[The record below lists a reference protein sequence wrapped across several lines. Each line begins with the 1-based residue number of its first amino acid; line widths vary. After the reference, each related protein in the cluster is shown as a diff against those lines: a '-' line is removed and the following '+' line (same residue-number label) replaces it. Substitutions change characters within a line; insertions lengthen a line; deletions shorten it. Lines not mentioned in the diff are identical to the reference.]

1 MNSLEAL
8 HKFQT
13 VISQDRYTKDYC
25 SRELN
30 WIQSREQDWASDR
43 IRVGVVGVTSSGKS
57 TLINAILG
65 KDILSSAVA
74 PSSGQLV
81 CCSFGQSPEIV
92 VRFENGSRKRL
103 SGEQFSCEKLMQFSD
118 ERFNPKNEKGVL
130 SIELTSP
137 QFDLG
142 KDVLLID
149 SPGLDAFGLESH
161 EKLTLES
168 LVPTI
173 DACIYVTTM
182 KTNSDKKTREILNIV
197 ARYHCP
203 IVIVQNMLDAVRP
216 SPSGDKTSEQVA
228 LDHRKRVQ
236 RILDESDITDK
247 DSVRIIQISA
257 EYAKQW
263 RSCSVFEDKTD
274 ALKAHYVQS
283 NYEAFVKAVSNILE
297 VQRPRIERQRLL
309 GIAGQ
314 MRNVADS
321 IKEKLNMPAIKTEA
335 SFPLQSLKEQTARS
349 QTEFADQCEKILE
362 DYREASR
369 QIRVAI
375 GVEKDTRTGN
385 STAGGILTKFLMGIL
400 PNRPADLE
408 VNLKA
413 VNEAVKRFETELAA
427 LISEYNKF
435 VIEAA
440 EKLHIPSRDLL
451 CSSSLHSFRDIN
463 LEKKTETESVRVK
476 KSGFG
481 GGVARFFGGLF
492 DKDWGYEYVTT
503 EKVVTDIEATKKK
516 ICDRLKDAYDRYS
529 RSMKD
534 WSEKIF
540 NRSME
545 LIQREIAAE
554 EESYRKRQESVVA
567 GESFSRL
574 HRALT
579 QLIQAIE
586 KDIPNPAYGVQAIE
600 RNPAFTSQ
608 KIEVNPYVSSVLKL
622 SRRALQLQHWEIAKK
637 FIQTVGCTGHTPV
650 VISWDEGSKDE
661 FLLQTG
667 ILDAEVILFPTSRA
681 NLPARKKKCVFVLVN
696 TVQFGSALKQIM
708 ALKLGDYLDKSDFAV
723 WVVQDLQE
731 LMVGGHT
738 SEGLTQMGEFTHQT
752 SIPCRS
758 MIYILHENPL
768 YNLAFLKYQMDPS
781 LRQTPERLVHEIQ
794 STYQTYT
801 SEKTE
806 TQLGTMLRTVHLRN
820 LTEE

>member
-1 MNSLEAL
+1 M
-8 HKFQT
+8 
-13 VISQDRYTKDYC
+13 
-25 SRELN
+25 
-30 WIQSREQDWASDR
+30 
-43 IRVGVVGVTSSGKS
+43 SGK
-57 TLINAILG
+57 
-65 KDILSSAVA
+65 
-74 PSSGQLV
+74 
-81 CCSFGQSPEIV
+81 
-92 VRFENGSRKRL
+92 
-103 SGEQFSCEKLMQFSD
+103 QFSCEKLMQFSD

-197 ARYHCP
+197 ARYQCP

-263 RSCSVFEDKTD
+263 RSCSVSEDKI
-274 ALKAHYVQS
+274 AELKAHYMQS
-283 NYEAFVKAVSNILE
+283 NYEAFVKAVSHILE

-314 MRNVADS
+314 MRNAADS

-362 DYREASR
+362 DYWEASR

-375 GVEKDTRTGN
+375 GVEKDTRPEN
-385 STAGGILTKFLMGIL
+385 STAGGILTRFLGGIQS
-400 PNRPADLE
+400 NRPADLE

-413 VNEAVKRFETELAA
+413 ANEAVKRFETQLAS

-440 EKLHIPSRDLL
+440 EQLHIPSRDLL

-463 LEKKTETESVRVK
+463 IEKKTETESVRVK

-481 GGVARFFGGLF
+481 GGIARFFGGLF
-492 DKDWGYEYVTT
+492 DQDWGYEYVTT

-534 WSEKIF
+534 WSEKNF
-540 NRSME
+540 NCSME
-545 LIQREIAAE
+545 LIQRELASE
-554 EESYRKRQESVVA
+554 EESYRKRRESVVA
-567 GESFSRL
+567 VESFSKL
-574 HRALT
+574 HRELT

-586 KDIPNPAYGVQAIE
+586 KDVPNPTYGVQAIE
-600 RNPAFTSQ
+600 RSPAFISQ
-608 KIEVNPYVSSVLKL
+608 KIEVNPYAGSVLKI
-622 SRRALQLQHWEIAKK
+622 SRRALQLQHREIAQK
-637 FIQTVGCTGHTPV
+637 FIRTVGCTGHTPV
-650 VISWDEGSKDE
+650 VISWDEESKDE

-681 NLPARKKKCVFVLVN
+681 NLPAQKKKCVFVLVN
-696 TVQFGSALKQIM
+696 TIQFGSALKQIM
-708 ALKLGDYLDKSDFAV
+708 ALKLGDYLDKSDFVV
-723 WVVQDLQE
+723 WVVQDFQE
-731 LMVGGHT
+731 LMVGGHA
-738 SEGLTQMGEFTHQT
+738 SEGLTQMGELTHQT
-752 SIPCRS
+752 SVPCRS

-801 SEKTE
+801 SERTE

>member
-8 HKFQT
+8 YKFQT
-13 VISQDRYTKDYC
+13 VINQDRYTKDYC
-25 SRELN
+25 SRELD
-30 WIQSREQDWASDR
+30 WIRSREQDWASDR

-81 CCSFGQSPEIV
+81 CCSFGQSPEIIL
-92 VRFENGSRKRL
+92 RFENGMREKL
-103 SGEQFSCEKLMQFSD
+103 SGEQFSCEKLMQYSD

-142 KDVLLID
+142 RDVLLID

-182 KTNSDKKTREILNIV
+182 KTNSDKKTRKILNVV
-197 ARYHCP
+197 ARYQCP
-203 IVIVQNMLDAVRP
+203 IIIVQNMLDAVRP

-236 RILDESDITDK
+236 RIVDESDIVDK

-257 EYAKQW
+257 EYARQW
-263 RSCSVFEDKTD
+263 RSCSTPEDETAERKD
-274 ALKAHYVQS
+274 HYLQS
-283 NYEAFVKAVSNILE
+283 NYEMFVKVVSNILE

-309 GIAGQ
+309 SIAGQ
-314 MRNVADS
+314 MRNVVDS
-321 IKEKLNMPAIKTEA
+321 LKEKLNMPVLKTET
-335 SFPLQSLKEQTARS
+335 SFPLQSLKERTAKS
-349 QTEFADQCEKILE
+349 QTEFANQYKKILE
-362 DYREASR
+362 EYREASR
-369 QIRVAI
+369 QIRIAI
-375 GVEKDTRTGN
+375 GAEKDTHLVN
-385 STAGGILTKFLMGIL
+385 STMGETL
-400 PNRPADLE
+400 KNFFNGMSSNRSADLE

-413 VNEAVKRFETELAA
+413 ANEAVKKFETQLAT
-427 LISEYNKF
+427 LISKYNNF

-440 EKLHIPSRDLL
+440 EKLRIPSRDLL

-463 LEKKTETESVRVK
+463 LEKKAETERVRVK

-481 GGVARFFGGLF
+481 SGIARFFGGLF
-492 DKDWGYEYVTT
+492 DTDWGYEYETM

-534 WSEKIF
+534 WSEQNF
-540 NRSME
+540 ERSME

-554 EESYRKRQESVVA
+554 EESYRKRRESVVA
-567 GESFSRL
+567 VESFSKL
-574 HRALT
+574 HWALT

-586 KDIPNPAYGVQAIE
+586 KDIPNPAYGAQTVEKRFAS
-600 RNPAFTSQ
+600 TSK
-608 KIEVNPYVSSVLKL
+608 KIEVDPYISFVLKL
-622 SRRALQLQHWEIAKK
+622 SRRALQLQHREIAQK
-637 FIQTVGCTGHTPV
+637 FIQTIGCSGHTPV

-661 FLLQTG
+661 FLFQTG
-667 ILDAEVILFPTSRA
+667 IADAKVILFPTSRA
-681 NLPARKKKCVFVLVN
+681 NLPAQKKKCVFVLVN
-696 TVQFGSALKQIM
+696 TIQFGSALKQIM
-708 ALKLGDYLDKSDFAV
+708 ALKLGDYLDKNDFVV
-723 WVVQDLQE
+723 WVVQDFQE
-731 LMVGGHT
+731 LMVSGCT
-738 SEGLTQMGEFTHQT
+738 SEGLTRMGELSHQT
-752 SIPCRS
+752 SISCWS

-781 LRQTPERLVHEIQ
+781 LRQNPERVVHEIQ
-794 STYQTYT
+794 HTYQTYT

-820 LTEE
+820 LTKE